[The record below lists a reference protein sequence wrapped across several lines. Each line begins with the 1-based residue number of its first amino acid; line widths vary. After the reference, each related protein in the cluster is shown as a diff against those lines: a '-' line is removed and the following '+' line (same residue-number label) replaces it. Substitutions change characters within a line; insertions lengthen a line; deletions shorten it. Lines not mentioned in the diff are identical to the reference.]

1 MSHIP
6 SPDEAMRILQK
17 YNTQQFHIL
26 HAATV
31 GTVMR
36 YFASLYDKQNQD
48 YWESVGI
55 LHDVDY
61 ELYPD
66 EHCVK
71 AQEILKGIDIDENM
85 IKSIASHGYG
95 ICSDIKPETYMEKL
109 LYAADELTG
118 LIWATALIRPSKS
131 VMDMEAKS
139 VIKKFR
145 QPSFAAAINRQVILD
160 GTEMLDMDLE
170 NLINLTIEGMRQM
183 EQ

>member
-1 MSHIP
+1 MSYIP
-6 SPDEAMRILQK
+6 SPSEAMSILKK

-36 YFASLYDKQNQD
+36 HFASLYDKQNQD

-55 LHDVDY
+55 LHDIDY

-66 EHCVK
+66 EHCFK
-71 AQEILKGIDIDENM
+71 AQIILKDMDIEENM

-95 ICSDIKPETYMEKL
+95 ICSDIKPESYMEKL

-118 LIWATALIRPSKS
+118 LIWATALMRPSKS
-131 VMDMEAKS
+131 VMDLETKS
-139 VIKKFR
+139 VLKKFK

-160 GTEMLDMDLE
+160 GAGMLDLDIE
-170 NLINLTIEGMRQM
+170 KLIFLTIEGMRKM